1 MRPGSRLL
9 VIERIQPEQVDTS
22 PATPLPPPKTSPQAD
37 LVLHVALAAQE
48 RTELEFRELLASSG
62 LDVRT
67 VVPAAGGF
75 SIMERRS
82 ANRFPSVTSR

>member
-1 MRPGSRLL
+1 MSWFISEPISAVFSDAG
-9 VIERIQPEQVDTS
+9 Q
-22 PATPLPPPKTSPQAD
+22 
-37 LVLHVALAAQE
+37 
-48 RTELEFRELLASSG
+48 FRKLLASSG

-75 SIMERRS
+75 SIIERRS

>member
-22 PATPLPPPKTSPQAD
+22 PASQNLPQAD
-37 LVLHVALAAQE
+37 LVLHVVLAAQE

-75 SIMERRS
+75 SIIERRS

>member
-22 PATPLPPPKTSPQAD
+22 PASQNLPQAD
-37 LVLHVALAAQE
+37 LVLQVVLAAQE

-75 SIMERRS
+75 SIIERRS